1 MAIYEYYS
9 PYNNRIYSFYAK
21 TISQRDKL
29 PRCPDDPNYK
39 MVKMI
44 SSFSV
49 TGNRNNSDDESMGGD
64 LSDQDLQAAMA
75 EMENEITGIDEN
87 NPDPKQ
93 LGHLMRKM
101 TEMSGD
107 KMPERMEEIMR
118 RLEAGEDPEKLE
130 DEFGDILED
139 EVETMENPSEKTENI
154 KSKKSEKQ
162 LLTRDPQLYDFS
174 DYT

>member
-9 PYNNRIYSFYAK
+9 PENNRIYSFYAK
-21 TISQRDKL
+21 TISHSDKL
-29 PRCPDDPNYK
+29 PRCPDNPNYK

-44 SSFSV
+44 STFSV
-49 TGNRNNSDDESMGGD
+49 TGNRDNFEDESMGSHP
-64 LSDQDLQAAMA
+64 SDHDFQAAMA
-75 EMENEITGIDEN
+75 EMENEITGIDEE
-87 NPDPKQ
+87 NPDPRQ

-101 TEMSGD
+101 TEISGE

-130 DEFGDILED
+130 DEFGDMLED
-139 EVETMENPSEKTENI
+139 EEETIDNPSEKTE
-154 KSKKSEKQ
+154 SKKSEKQ
-162 LLTRDPQLYDFS
+162 LLSRDPQLYDIS

>member
-9 PYNNRIYSFYAK
+9 PDNNRIYSFYTK
-21 TISQRDKL
+21 TISQSSKL
-29 PRCPDDPNYK
+29 PCCPDNPNYK

-49 TGNRNNSDDESMGGD
+49 TANRNNLEDVSIGDD

-75 EMENEITGIDEN
+75 EMENDITGIDEE
-87 NPDPKQ
+87 NPDPRH

-101 TEMSGD
+101 TEMSGE
-107 KMPERMEEIMR
+107 KMHERMEEIMR

-130 DEFGDILED
+130 DEFGDILGD
-139 EVETMENPSEKTENI
+139 EEATMENIFEKTENI
-154 KSKKSEKQ
+154 KNKKSEKQ
-162 LLTRDPQLYDFS
+162 LLTRDPQLYDFL

>member
-9 PYNNRIYSFYAK
+9 PDNNRIYSFYAK
-21 TISQRDKL
+21 IISQSGKL
-29 PRCPDDPNYK
+29 PRCPDNPNYK

-49 TGNRNNSDDESMGGD
+49 TANRNNSEDESIGGD
-64 LSDQDLQAAMA
+64 LSDQNLQAAIA
-75 EMENEITGIDEN
+75 EMENDIMGIDEE
-87 NPDPKQ
+87 NPNPRQ

-101 TEMSGD
+101 TEMSGE
-107 KMPERMEEIMR
+107 KMHERMEEIMH

-130 DEFGDILED
+130 DEFGDMLED

-162 LLTRDPQLYDFS
+162 LLTRDPQLYNFS

>member
-1 MAIYEYYS
+1 
-9 PYNNRIYSFYAK
+9 
-21 TISQRDKL
+21 
-29 PRCPDDPNYK
+29 
-39 MVKMI
+39 
-44 SSFSV
+44 
-49 TGNRNNSDDESMGGD
+49 MGGD

-101 TEMSGD
+101 TEMSGE

-130 DEFGDILED
+130 DEFGDIIED

-154 KSKKSEKQ
+154 KSKKSERQ

>member
-9 PYNNRIYSFYAK
+9 PDNNRIYSFYAK
-21 TISQRDKL
+21 TISQSCKL
-29 PRCPDDPNYK
+29 PRCPDNFNYK

-49 TGNRNNSDDESMGGD
+49 TANRNNSEDESVGGD
-64 LSDQDLQAAMA
+64 HSDQNLQAAIA
-75 EMENEITGIDEN
+75 EMENDITGIDEE
-87 NPDPKQ
+87 NPDPRQ

-101 TEMSGD
+101 TEMSGE
-107 KMPERMEEIMR
+107 KMHERMEEIMH

-130 DEFGDILED
+130 DEFGDMLED
-139 EVETMENPSEKTENI
+139 EVETKENPSEKTENI

-162 LLTRDPQLYDFS
+162 LLTRDPQLYNFS